1 MKKKIISTLKET
13 VETIV
18 IAFVLAFF
26 IRTFVAES
34 FWIPTGSM
42 KPTLHI
48 KDRIMAYKFCYGL
61 KNVDRGDILV
71 FKYPLNP
78 KQNFVKRVIGLPGD
92 EILIKDKKLY
102 VNGKLINEPYVIH
115 EDDYLRGFPRDE
127 YGPVKVPLD
136 SVFVMGDNRD
146 NSADSRYWGFVP
158 QQNLVGEAFL
168 LYWPL
173 WRAKIIKRPQ
183 VWKKEEELLK
193 EKS

>member
-1 MKKKIISTLKET
+1 MKEKIISSLKET

-18 IAFVLAFF
+18 IAFVLAFLV
-26 IRTFVAES
+26 RTFVAES

-42 KPTLHI
+42 ESTLQI
-48 KDRIMAYKFCYGL
+48 RDRIMAYKLFYGI

-78 KQNFVKRVIGLPGD
+78 RQNFVKRVIGLPGD
-92 EILIKDKKLY
+92 EIQIKDKKVY
-102 VNGKLINEPYVIH
+102 VNGKFISEPYVIH
-115 EDDYLRGFPRDE
+115 SDSYLRGFPRDE
-127 YGPVKVPLD
+127 YGPIKVPLD

-158 QQNLVGEAFL
+158 RQNLVGEAFL

-173 WRAKIIKRPQ
+173 WRARIIKRPQ

-193 EKS
+193 VKN

>member
-1 MKKKIISTLKET
+1 MKEKIISSLKET

-18 IAFVLAFF
+18 IAFVLAFLV
-26 IRTFVAES
+26 RTFVAES

-42 KPTLHI
+42 KPNLCI
-48 KDRIMAYKFCYGL
+48 KDRIMTYKFCYEL

-78 KQNFVKRVIGLPGD
+78 EQNFVKRVIGLPGD
-92 EILIKDKKLY
+92 EIQVKDKKIY
-102 VNGKLINEPYVIH
+102 VNGKLISEPYIIH
-115 EDDYLRGFPRDE
+115 QDSNLRGFPRDQ
-127 YGPVKVPLD
+127 YGPVEVPLD

-158 QQNLVGEAFL
+158 RQNLVGEAFL

-173 WRAKIIKRPQ
+173 WRARIIKRPQ
-183 VWKKEEELLK
+183 VWEKEEELLK
-193 EKS
+193 VKN

>member
-18 IAFVLAFF
+18 IAF
-26 IRTFVAES
+26 E
-34 FWIPTGSM
+34 
-42 KPTLHI
+42 
-48 KDRIMAYKFCYGL
+48 FCYGL